1 MDCFKYN
8 NSLIINV
15 IHIDIHFH
23 IIIVIIIIIIIII
36 INLFNVDNKKMQI
49 MYIVKNSDFYNHAD

>member
-15 IHIDIHFH
+15 IHIHIHFH
-23 IIIVIIIIIIIII
+23 IIIVIIIIII

>member
-8 NSLIINV
+8 FSLIINV
-15 IHIDIHFH
+15 IHIHIHFH
-23 IIIVIIIIIIIII
+23 IIIVIIIII